1 MFSREDSCDVYGEL
15 NLYDNNTLNEIVQ
28 CQNSTLEFEATLADI
43 PDEGLREEVKAK
55 ILETILQ
62 YVEIDSD
69 TAETLASSFDSEPLS
84 KLYRFITFANTPEYM
99 EKYAYNLISG
109 EGSSFLDLDILALG
123 RPAGALEEVSTQ
135 CTLIQAMALSAEML
149 DQAFALDPDGTSFIL
164 RAKLNASFSPLL
176 QPYKCGDIDEISDAL
191 SMEEPSELDGLL
203 LTSRN
208 QQMAAKVDE
217 ILTAAESD
225 KKMLFAVG
233 LAHWLVGSD
242 NMISLL
248 EGYGY
253 SMEHIP
259 IWNATQIDDPSNQDC
274 GVVYNSETGLFVE
287 DGSIGNETSDT
298 VPTTAS
304 TSPTKMPSQG
314 AEKEAVTEP
323 VASASCPMIGIATIT
338 MMIVWSSYM
347 LGVYF

>member
-1 MFSREDSCDVYGEL
+1 V
-15 NLYDNNTLNEIVQ
+15 
-28 CQNSTLEFEATLADI
+28 
-43 PDEGLREEVKAK
+43 
-55 ILETILQ
+55 
-62 YVEIDSD
+62 
-69 TAETLASSFDSEPLS
+69 
-84 KLYRFITFANTPEYM
+84 
-99 EKYAYNLISG
+99 
-109 EGSSFLDLDILALG
+109 
-123 RPAGALEEVSTQ
+123 
-135 CTLIQAMALSAEML
+135 L
-149 DQAFALDPDGTSFIL
+149 DQAFALDPDGTSSII
-164 RAKLNASFSPLL
+164 RTKLNASLSPLL
-176 QPYKCGDIDEISDAL
+176 QSYKCGDIDGITDAL
-191 SMEEPSELDGLL
+191 SVDPDLDGLL

-259 IWNATQIDDPSNQDC
+259 IWNATQHDNPSNQDC

-314 AEKEAVTEP
+314 AEKEAVPEP
-323 VASASCPMIGIATIT
+323 VASANYPLIGIATIT
-338 MMIVWSSYM
+338 MMFVWRSYM
-347 LGVYF
+347 SGVSF